1 MMKTM
6 RAVKEID
13 PRDFQSQEGKTLA
26 RIVKQLAKQSNEQ
39 KDEIRKIKTNLRG
52 SGSFKRR

>member
-1 MMKTM
+1 M

-13 PRDFQSQEGKTLA
+13 PRDFQSQEGKALA